1 MSDNA
6 NEKPI
11 IKERKD
17 QNLHI
22 RLTKSELDFIEML
35 SYENDKSKTDMIL
48 KALKFYHNFNKGGF
62 G

>member
-1 MSDNA
+1 MEENRER
-6 NEKPI
+6 EK
-11 IKERKD
+11 KD

-22 RLTKSELDFIEML
+22 RLTKSQMDFIEMM

-48 KALKFYHNFNKGGF
+48 KALEFYHNFKKGGL